1 MNITD
6 IIVNNIEY
14 DVLEIS
20 SIKQSMVNP
29 SIRTNRDNTSFK
41 MLKHNIKINGLISP
55 VVVDREHNLIDGHRR
70 LNALRDLGHTL
81 IPTNINKSVAPE
93 DYAKTFTASHLDT
106 MKINAAQQTEMYL
119 NGVKDISP
127 RVLKSIEVLEKVGG
141 RHVVRNIAEQ
151 GKSPETYVSGIKMYC
166 KHIKNHSIRTQ
177 RTALYY
183 MLNVDSAYALKSAI
197 FACTD
202 AEIIKDFVE
211 NRKKINYNWM
221 KK

>member
-1 MNITD
+1 MKVTD

-20 SIKQSMVNP
+20 TIKQSMVNP
-29 SIRTNRDNTSFK
+29 SIRTNRDNNSFK
-41 MLKHNIKINGLISP
+41 KLKHNIKINGLISP
-55 VVVDREHNLIDGHRR
+55 VVVDKDHNLIDGHRR

-81 IPTNINKSVAPE
+81 IPVNINKSVDPKK
-93 DYAKTFTASHLDT
+93 YAKTFTASHIDT

-119 NGVKDISP
+119 NGVRDIAP
-127 RVLKSIEVLEKVGG
+127 RVLNCIKVLERVGG
-141 RHVVRNIAEQ
+141 RQLIKNIAEQ
-151 GKSPETYVSGIKMYC
+151 EKSPETFVAGMNMYC
-166 KHIKNHSIRTQ
+166 KHIKNSSLKTQ
-177 RTALYY
+177 RTVMYY

-202 AEIIKDFVE
+202 AETIKDFVE